1 MKIII
6 FFNKLFKFIAH
17 ITNTKKIIADIG
29 EFNICADE
37 KQSEKIRL
45 WFEKILKI
53 IGVKTTI
60 KGKIKSGNYLIISNH
75 SSWLDIIILGSTFKT
90 TFLSKIEVSRWPVI
104 GKITTAVD
112 MLFINRGAKDAAS
125 HAVNGISKF
134 ILNNRNVTIF
144 PEGTSSGGK
153 DLLKFKPRLFAS
165 CIDTNSPIQC
175 VIIRYPYKEKN
186 IHPSVPFVRGD
197 SLFLNILKV
206 LFQDNITAEITIS
219 DFVYTNNKDRRSIA
233 NECYEIIKK
242 DLEKNAN

>member
-6 FFNKLFKFIAH
+6 FFNKLFRFIAH

-29 EFNICADE
+29 EFNICANE
-37 KQSEKIRL
+37 EQSEKIRL
-45 WFEKILKI
+45 WFKKILKI

-125 HAVNGISKF
+125 LAVNGISKF

-206 LFQDNITAEITIS
+206 LFQDDISAEITIS

>member
-6 FFNKLFKFIAH
+6 FFNKLFRFITH

-29 EFNICADE
+29 EFNVCANE
-37 KQSEKIRL
+37 NQSEKIRL

-53 IGVKTTI
+53 IGVKTSI

-90 TFLSKIEVSRWPVI
+90 TFLSKIEVSHWPVI

-125 HAVNGISKF
+125 LAVNGISKF

-153 DLLKFKPRLFAS
+153 GLLKFKPRLFAS
-165 CIDTNSPIQC
+165 CIETNSPIQC
-175 VIIRYPYKEKN
+175 VIIRYPHKEKN

-206 LFQDNITAEITIS
+206 LFQDDISAEITIS
-219 DFVYTNNKDRRSIA
+219 DLVYTNNKDRKSIA

>member
-1 MKIII
+1 MKVII
-6 FFNKLFKFIAH
+6 FFNKLFKFIVH
-17 ITNTKKIIADIG
+17 ITSTKKIIADIG

-53 IGVKTTI
+53 IGVKTII
-60 KGKIKSGNYLIISNH
+60 KGQIKSGNYLIISNH

-125 HAVNGISKF
+125 LAVNGISKF

-206 LFQDNITAEITIS
+206 LFQDDISAEITIS